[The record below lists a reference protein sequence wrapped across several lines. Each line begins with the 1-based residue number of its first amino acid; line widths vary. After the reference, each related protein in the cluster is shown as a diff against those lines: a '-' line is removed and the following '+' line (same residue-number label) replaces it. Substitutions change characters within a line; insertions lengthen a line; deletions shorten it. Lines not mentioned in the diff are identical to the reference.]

1 MSISLILA
9 ALLLALVVA
18 GTIGGAVWWVQRPL
32 PSNRAARHAA
42 LPLFSNEQ
50 AVVWRSPSRH
60 HRGHQHQHLE
70 HDVIPVVQL
79 HDA

>member
-1 MSISLILA
+1 MSITLILA
-9 ALLLALVVA
+9 ALMLVLVVA
-18 GTIGGAVWWVQRPL
+18 GTIGFSVWWVQRPL
-32 PSNRAARHAA
+32 PSNRAARHMA

-60 HRGHQHQHLE
+60 HRGHQHHDDE

-79 HDA
+79 HDV